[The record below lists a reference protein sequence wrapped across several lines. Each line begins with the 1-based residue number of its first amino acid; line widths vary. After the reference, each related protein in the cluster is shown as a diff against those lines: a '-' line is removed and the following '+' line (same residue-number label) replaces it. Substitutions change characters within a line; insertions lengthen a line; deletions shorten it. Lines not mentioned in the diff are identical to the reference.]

1 MNLAQYAPEL
11 VPVDILER
19 LAVHDEDWYVQAPA
33 NAALKA
39 MVRAI
44 PATLHIFFSRLRSS
58 DAEEREH
65 AASALADIA
74 RKEPELLDA
83 EQLCSEIGRLE
94 KLRGMDALARL
105 KKALIEVE
113 KTERAEGYKY
123 GI

>member
-1 MNLAQYAPEL
+1 
-11 VPVDILER
+11 
-19 LAVHDEDWYVQAPA
+19 
-33 NAALKA
+33 
-39 MVRAI
+39 MVRAV

-58 DAEEREH
+58 DAEELEH

-74 RKEPELLDA
+74 SKEPELLDA
-83 EQLCSEIGRLE
+83 EQLRLEIGRLE
-94 KLRGMDALARL
+94 KLGQIDGLARL